1 MRLTAI
7 FIEDEDYEEGGY
19 TINLGGN
26 YFYTIKLGS
35 GFCDVNAT
43 ENKLFIN
50 DFFDKS
56 GTLKNISAIVGGNG
70 SGKTTLIYKII
81 NLLNDNFTTGLTIWE
96 DNEGSY
102 FNKYRWTLPVRPN
115 GVSLSNIIKELGTIY
130 FSPYLDHKSLARGI
144 DISADR
150 YLAEDLNNIDSTFD
164 ANSRVVIS
172 ERLKRGD
179 YKRFINFQKS
189 KFSEGVKTA
198 YGLLDEDLYRVVF
211 TRHKIDATKDGI
223 DFEETPED
231 FRDYL
236 NKLFLEIRKEY
247 DELNKHVAS
256 DEERYELNK
265 SQYKNFILMDVFCLL
280 IKLMERKNMY
290 LQEGHFR
297 NKEEAKIVIQNG
309 LDSYSKLKYWLNN
322 YYYSKGVENPL
333 PNDEVIKIV
342 DFLFGY
348 IDSLRFSKEGNYLNW
363 SSKSLFFDEE
373 DLEELLDLNEKL
385 LIALPKYF
393 IEIEKGSQNI
403 YDSISDLQY
412 FANPEYANRSLS
424 SGETAMLHLYSRLYD
439 FFSRHILNVQ
449 TIRKEDYYILF
460 LDEADLAY
468 HPSWKKSY
476 IKTIIDFSVS
486 FFSEL
491 DANVQIVF
499 TTHDPLSLS
508 DIPNS
513 NVTYLHKESETRI
526 LSFNSVNRPTA
537 SFAANVN
544 DLLGH
549 SFFLEDLLIGDF
561 ARQKIDEVIE
571 WINKNKDVGLDY
583 NRGEII
589 NIKKIIAQIEEPV
602 LRNKLTEMI
611 SEIEVDEVFI
621 NDMINKQTKYLQD
634 ILKRSK

>member
-1 MRLTAI
+1 M
-7 FIEDEDYEEGGY
+7 
-19 TINLGGN
+19 
-26 YFYTIKLGS
+26 
-35 GFCDVNAT
+35 
-43 ENKLFIN
+43 
-50 DFFDKS
+50 
-56 GTLKNISAIVGGNG
+56 KNVSAIVGGNG

-81 NLLNDNFTTGLTIWE
+81 NILNDNFTTGLTIWE
-96 DNEGSY
+96 DDKGSY
-102 FNKYRWTLPVRPN
+102 FNQYGWALPVHTN
-115 GVSLSNIIKELGTIY
+115 GVSIKNITKELGTIY
-130 FSPYLDHKSLARGI
+130 FSPYFDHKASARGI

-164 ANSRVVIS
+164 ANDRVIIS

-189 KFSEGVKTA
+189 KFSEGVKAA
-198 YGLLDEDLYRVVF
+198 YGLLNEDLYRVVF
-211 TRHKIDATKDGI
+211 TRHKIDATIEGVN
-223 DFEETPED
+223 FSETPND
-231 FRDYL
+231 FRFYLDKLYL
-236 NKLFLEIRKEY
+236 NIRKEY
-247 DELNKHVAS
+247 DELDRHVAS

-280 IKLMERKNMY
+280 IKLMERKNIY
-290 LQEGHFR
+290 LLEGHFKD
-297 NKEEAKIVIQNG
+297 KEEARVIIESET
-309 LDSYSKLKYWLNN
+309 DSYSKLKYWLNN
-322 YYYSKGVENPL
+322 YYYSKGVETPL
-333 PNDEVIKIV
+333 PNDEVISII

-348 IDSLRFSKEGNYLNW
+348 IDNLRFSSEGNYLNW
-363 SSKSLFFDEE
+363 ASKSLFFDEE
-373 DLEELLDLNEKL
+373 DLDQLLDLNENL

-393 IEIEKGSQNI
+393 LEREEKSQNI
-403 YDSISDLQY
+403 YDSIGDLQY

-486 FFSEL
+486 FFTEL
-491 DANVQIVF
+491 DANVQIIF

-571 WINKNKDVGLDY
+571 WVNKNKDVGVDY
-583 NRGEII
+583 NREEII

-611 SEIEVDEVFI
+611 SEIEWMRFLL
-621 NDMINKQTKYLQD
+621 MI
-634 ILKRSK
+634 

>member
-1 MRLTAI
+1 M
-7 FIEDEDYEEGGY
+7 
-19 TINLGGN
+19 
-26 YFYTIKLGS
+26 
-35 GFCDVNAT
+35 
-43 ENKLFIN
+43 
-50 DFFDKS
+50 
-56 GTLKNISAIVGGNG
+56 KNVSAIVGGNG

-81 NLLNDNFTTGLTIWE
+81 NILNDNFTTGLTIWE
-96 DNEGSY
+96 DDKGSY
-102 FNKYRWTLPVRPN
+102 FNQYGWALPVHTN
-115 GVSLSNIIKELGTIY
+115 GVSIKNITKELGTIY
-130 FSPYLDHKSLARGI
+130 FSPYFDHKASARGI

-164 ANSRVVIS
+164 ANDRVIIS

-189 KFSEGVKTA
+189 KFSEGVKAA
-198 YGLLDEDLYRVVF
+198 YGLLNEDLYRVVF
-211 TRHKIDATKDGI
+211 TRHKIDATIEGVN
-223 DFEETPED
+223 FSETPND
-231 FRDYL
+231 FRFYLDKLYL
-236 NKLFLEIRKEY
+236 NIRKEY
-247 DELNKHVAS
+247 DELDRHVAS

-280 IKLMERKNMY
+280 IKLMERKNIY
-290 LQEGHFR
+290 LLEGHFKD
-297 NKEEAKIVIQNG
+297 KEEARVIIESET
-309 LDSYSKLKYWLNN
+309 DSYSKLKYWLNN
-322 YYYSKGVENPL
+322 YYYSKGVETPL
-333 PNDEVIKIV
+333 PNDEVISII

-348 IDSLRFSKEGNYLNW
+348 IDNLRFSSEGNYLNW
-363 SSKSLFFDEE
+363 ASKSLFFDEE
-373 DLEELLDLNEKL
+373 DLDQLLDLNENL

-393 IEIEKGSQNI
+393 LEREEKSQNI
-403 YDSISDLQY
+403 YDSIGDLQY

-486 FFSEL
+486 FFTEL
-491 DANVQIVF
+491 DANVQIIF

-561 ARQKIDEVIE
+561 ARQK
-571 WINKNKDVGLDY
+571 L
-583 NRGEII
+583 
-589 NIKKIIAQIEEPV
+589 
-602 LRNKLTEMI
+602 M
-611 SEIEVDEVFI
+611 
-621 NDMINKQTKYLQD
+621 
-634 ILKRSK
+634 RS